1 MLSFSF
7 LLNFGISKSII
18 IACGKFQ
25 NSKSEIAFEGLKY
38 SFLVIILL
46 IFFHLVNLHFN
57 IINFKNFSSNVLL
70 IGIILSI
77 IYLVLEGILQSYKK
91 FKAISLFNFLFYSLA
106 LSMPSIILIYFENL
120 SLNNLISISISIK
133 FVVVLSICLIM
144 LKDKLVLKSKSKI
157 LSNIIKKNSLWLTLN
172 SFLMQLY
179 EMLDKYLIKIFF
191 GNSALAIYSIPQQ
204 LTGKLSV
211 LSRGFSAFLMPFLSA
226 GSKKEDFNKT
236 LDIFFCLVPIIIFS
250 LFPLYSLILSTW
262 LGENYSEQI
271 LSLTKIF
278 SLIAILSSTSH
289 ILITNFEANQISKIN
304 FKIEIFLLPIFL
316 IVLIYLFLYH
326 DSLVNISLVVLSKE
340 LILNILRLFYL
351 KKKIKNYKKYFIN
364 LILFNLILFFSFQE
378 ISVYIILLF
387 ILIIF
392 NLKK

>member
-1 MLSFSF
+1 
-7 LLNFGISKSII
+7 
-18 IACGKFQ
+18 
-25 NSKSEIAFEGLKY
+25 
-38 SFLVIILL
+38 
-46 IFFHLVNLHFN
+46 
-57 IINFKNFSSNVLL
+57 
-70 IGIILSI
+70 
-77 IYLVLEGILQSYKK
+77 
-91 FKAISLFNFLFYSLA
+91 
-106 LSMPSIILIYFENL
+106 
-120 SLNNLISISISIK
+120 
-133 FVVVLSICLIM
+133 M